1 MMDGLGEPE
10 FGWEEFAMWCC
21 MLASMLAPADP
32 VATDLAPP
40 VLLHAGGHPINVD
53 MGHAAPFVADLKGDG
68 QMVLLV
74 GQFGQG
80 KLRLYANIGTKNEPK
95 FDQFEWFQ
103 AGGKVGT
110 LPAG

>member
-1 MMDGLGEPE
+1 
-10 FGWEEFAMWCC
+10 MWCC
-21 MLASMLAPADP
+21 ILTSLLAAAGP

-40 VLLHAGGHPINVD
+40 VLLQAGGCPMNVD

-68 QMVLLV
+68 QLVLLV

-80 KLRLYANIGTKNEPK
+80 KLRLYPNIGTKTEPK
-95 FDQFEWFQ
+95 FDKFAWFQ
-103 AGGKVGT
+103 AGGKVVT